1 MLIIPAIAVLFTYVY
16 WRLHQ
21 VYEVFQPLTIY
32 TALGLVAFGFVLDLR
47 VKTIRP
53 RGSPL
58 LALLLALFVW
68 SAITVVVKAP
78 EAISQQL
85 ILLIT
90 CLIAFLAVSEGLQG
104 LRSFGIAAGV
114 LVVFSI
120 ALASLG
126 VEQGLS
132 SKTCHLRPTTFAKG
146 YDAALELSD
155 GRSCDAVADCLEG
168 GLPDTEYLCEHDGLL
183 DTHSIGGRVR
193 YRGILEDPNEL
204 SWAINM
210 AIPLAFAIYER
221 RRTKRR
227 LLIALVTLV
236 LGAACVIMT
245 QSRSGQIGILA
256 TLGVYFIRRF
266 GWRGAL
272 LGAVAALPLV
282 LLGGR
287 SGEGAESSSEERLN
301 CWNEALSMWRDN
313 PFMGVGKGQFTEN
326 YYLTAH
332 NSFLLALAELG
343 PIGLL
348 LFSAALYY
356 AVKVTLQ
363 AQSKFANHPQA
374 ASVRSW
380 STALLASLAGLV
392 ASAIFLTLTFH
403 TILWINLGL
412 VGGLYAAI
420 RVHEPSF
427 EVRFGWRDL
436 VIVAGLD
443 VVFVASIAVYLR
455 FKGI

>member
-1 MLIIPAIAVLFTYVY
+1 V
-16 WRLHQ
+16 
-21 VYEVFQPLTIY
+21 
-32 TALGLVAFGFVLDLR
+32 VAFGFVLDLR
-47 VKTIRP
+47 VKAIRP

-58 LALLLALFVW
+58 FALLMALFVW
-68 SAITVVVKAP
+68 STITVVVKAP

-85 ILLIT
+85 IMILT
-90 CLIAFLAVSEGLQG
+90 CMICFLAVSEGLQG

-114 LVVFSI
+114 LVLFSI
-120 ALASLG
+120 ALATIG

-132 SKTCHLRPTTFAKG
+132 PKTCYLRPTVTKG
-146 YDAALELSD
+146 YDASLEISD
-155 GRSCDAVADCLEG
+155 GRHCDTGLDCLQG
-168 GLPDTEYLCEHDGLL
+168 GLPDAEYLCEHTGML

-221 RRTKRR
+221 RRTTRR
-227 LLIALVTLV
+227 LLVAIVTLV

-256 TLGVYFIRRF
+256 ALGVYFIRRF
-266 GWRGAL
+266 GWKGAL
-272 LGAVAALPLV
+272 IGGIAGLPLL

-348 LFSAALYY
+348 LFTAALYY
-356 AVKVTLQ
+356 AVKITLQ
-363 AQSKFANHPQA
+363 AQSQFAGHPAA
-374 ASVRSW
+374 ASVRGW
-380 STALLASLAGLV
+380 STALLASLAGLIS
-392 ASAIFLTLTFH
+392 SAIFLTLTFH
-403 TILWINLGL
+403 AILWINLGL

-427 EVRFGWRDL
+427 EVKFGWKDL
-436 VIVAGLD
+436 AIVAALD
-443 VVFVASIAVYLR
+443 VGFVASIAVYLR
-455 FKGI
+455 MKGI